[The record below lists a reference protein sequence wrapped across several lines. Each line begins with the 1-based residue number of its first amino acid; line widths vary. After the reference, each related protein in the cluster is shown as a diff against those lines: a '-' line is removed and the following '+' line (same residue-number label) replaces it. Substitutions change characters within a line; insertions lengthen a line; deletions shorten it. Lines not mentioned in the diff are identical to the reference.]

1 MKTKYIIL
9 SLAAALTLSAC
20 VKESDN
26 YLDSIRV
33 SSSFVT
39 IPTDGGSKKITIDAT
54 GDWTFDFDIEVDTTY
69 VDPIKGSKT
78 EKITRNQLTQFYD
91 IDSLDATTGKEVIT
105 HWLTIAPAS
114 GKKGKTEVTFTA
126 LPRPSAKQVT
136 VYLKS
141 GDQVQNIILSLVET
155 NKAEVPVSTVKEIA
169 AGADGK
175 TFRAKGYCTRITST
189 SYGNWYLS
197 DATVDG
203 STVKELYVYGT
214 VDATGS
220 YNWSSFNIAVGD
232 LVTVEGPKT
241 TYSGTI
247 ELVDARVIEV
257 QKALLIADKTE
268 YTVTKDN
275 TPFEVKMK
283 QNGETF
289 IFESKSD
296 WLTIDKNYDLTGGTV
311 TVKVT
316 PEENT
321 TGKVRTGTLWFQST
335 LLGKDKKGN
344 PKRDTTQVNIAVT
357 QLSATA
363 EGNLLAVRNAC
374 NNSKTTP
381 FDFTIGK
388 ATVTYVSGTNIFIED
403 ESAGL
408 YIYDKVG
415 NVKLTPGQTVTGR
428 VYGEGNAYKG
438 LPEATKFY
446 YELATV
452 GEAPKLS
459 ADLPKPKEVTLA
471 QLASN
476 WDDYFCR
483 FIKIDDVAVTD
494 TVAAR
499 FEYVETNEDGT
510 PKTYQ
515 DSKTKEWKYSKSS
528 GDRSGKIAEDTE
540 NKTNEIA
547 VSIQFKKFL
556 NMDADKRYSVIGT
569 ACKYNSNQIYIWDPS
584 HVKEV
589 KAAE

>member
-9 SLAAALTLSAC
+9 SLAAALFLTGC
-20 VKESDN
+20 VKESDH
-26 YLDSIRV
+26 YLDSIKV
-33 SSSFVT
+33 SSSYLT
-39 IPTDGGSKKITIDAT
+39 IPVDGGTKKITIDAT
-54 GDWTFDFDIEVDTTY
+54 GDWTFDFDIEVDTSY
-69 VDPIKGSKT
+69 VDPIKGKKT

-105 HWLTIAPAS
+105 HWLSISPAS

-126 LPRPSAKQVT
+126 LKRPSAKQVT

-141 GDQVQNIILSLVET
+141 GEQIQNIIVSLVET
-155 NKAEVPVSTVKEIA
+155 KQAEVALSSVKEITL
-169 AGADGK
+169 GPDGK
-175 TFRAKGYCTRITST
+175 TYRAKGYCTKIANTT
-189 SYGNWYLS
+189 YGNWYLS
-197 DATVDG
+197 DASVNGND
-203 STVKELYVYGT
+203 VKELYVYGT

-220 YNWSSFNIAVGD
+220 YNWGSFNIAVGD

-241 TYSGTI
+241 TYGTTI
-247 ELVDARVIEV
+247 ELVDARVISV
-257 QKALLIADKTE
+257 QKALLIPDKTD
-268 YTVTKDN
+268 YTIPKEN

-289 IFESKSD
+289 IFESKAD
-296 WLTIDKNYDLTGGTV
+296 WLTVDKNYDLTGGVV

-316 PEENT
+316 PTENT
-321 TGKVRTGTLWFQST
+321 TGAKRTGTLWFQST

-344 PKRDTTQVNIAVT
+344 PKRDTTEVSISVT
-357 QLSATA
+357 QLATTA
-363 EGNLLAVRNAC
+363 EGTLLNIRNAC
-374 NNSKTTP
+374 NNSSTKP

-388 ATVTYVSGTNIFIED
+388 ATVTYVNGTNIFIED
-403 ESAGL
+403 ETAGL

-438 LPEATKFY
+438 LPEATAFY

-459 ADLPKPKEVTLA
+459 ADLPKPKAVTLA
-471 QLASN
+471 QLSTN

-483 FIKIDDVAVTD
+483 YIKIDDVAVTD

-499 FEYVETNEDGT
+499 FEYVLTNEDGT
-510 PKTYQ
+510 PQTELYNGKWQY
-515 DSKTKEWKYSKSS
+515 KKSS
-528 GDRSGKIAEDTE
+528 GDRSGKIAEDTQ

-547 VSIQFKKFL
+547 VYIQSKIFL
-556 NMDADKRYSVIGT
+556 NMNADKRYDVVGL
-569 ACKYNSNQIYIWDPS
+569 ACKNTSNQIYIWEAS
-584 HVKEV
+584 QVKEH
-589 KAAE
+589 KAAQE

>member
-9 SLAAALTLSAC
+9 SLAAALFLTAC
-20 VKESDN
+20 VKESDH
-26 YLDSIRV
+26 YLDSLRV

-39 IPTDGGSKKITIDAT
+39 IPTNGGAKTITIDAT
-54 GDWTFDFDIEVDTTY
+54 EDWTFDFDIEVDTSY
-69 VDPIKGSKT
+69 VDPVKGKKT

-114 GKKGKTEVTFTA
+114 GSKGKTEVTFTA
-126 LPRPSAKQVT
+126 LPRPNTKQVT

-155 NKAEVPVSTVKEIA
+155 NKAEVPVSTVKEISE
-169 AGADGK
+169 GADGK
-175 TFRAKGYCTRITST
+175 TFRAKGYCTRIANTT
-189 SYGNWYLS
+189 YGNWYLS
-197 DATVDG
+197 DATVNG
-203 STVKELYVYGT
+203 STVKELYIYGT

-241 TYSGTI
+241 TYGTTI

-268 YTVTKDN
+268 YTVSKDA
-275 TPFEVKMK
+275 TPFDVKMK

-296 WLTIDKNYDLTGGTV
+296 WLTIDRNYDLTGGV
-311 TVKVT
+311 VSVKVT
-316 PEENT
+316 PAENT

-344 PKRDTTQVNIAVT
+344 PKRDTTEVNITVT

-363 EGNLLAVRNAC
+363 NGTLLDIRNAC
-374 NNSKTTP
+374 NDSSTKP

-388 ATVTYVSGTNIFIED
+388 ATVTYVNGTNIFIED

-438 LPEATKFY
+438 LPEATAFH
-446 YELATV
+446 YELATI
-452 GEAPKLS
+452 GDAPKLS
-459 ADLPKPKEVTLA
+459 ADLPKPTAVTLA
-471 QLASN
+471 QLSTN
-476 WDDYFCR
+476 WNDYFCR

-499 FEYVETNEDGT
+499 FEYVLTNEDGT
-510 PKTYQ
+510 PQTELYKGKWQY
-515 DSKTKEWKYSKSS
+515 KKSS

-547 VSIQFKKFL
+547 VNIQSKIFL
-556 NMDADKRYSVIGT
+556 NMDADKRYDVVGL
-569 ACKYNSNQIYIWDPS
+569 ACKNTSNQIYIWEAS
-584 HVKEV
+584 QVKEH
-589 KAAE
+589 KAAQE